1 MFWSIKYIHN
11 IQYKMYLQ
19 NEKMAKLWVFVDF
32 SNKRFEQIY
41 KTSLQN
47 ETVRR
52 ITKRSNRPEVFCKKA
67 DLKNFTK
74 FTWKHLCW
82 SFFFKVAGLRPETLL
97 KKRLQHRCFQ
107 VSFVEFFKN
116 TFLKN
121 PSGGCFCIKDLLLS
135 NFCNEKSFKQI
146 FFSLLV
152 LTNSNI
158 SFYITK

>member
-1 MFWSIKYIHN
+1 MS
-11 IQYKMYLQ
+11 
-19 NEKMAKLWVFVDF
+19 FVDF
-32 SNKRFEQIY
+32 FNIRRFEQIY

-52 ITKRSNRPEVFCKKA
+52 ITKRSNRREVFCKKD

-82 SFFFKVAGLRPETLL
+82 SFFFKVAGLKPEILL

-107 VSFVEFFKN
+107 ESFVEVFKN
-116 TFLKN
+116 NFLKN
-121 PSGGCFCIKDLLLS
+121 PSGDCFCMKDLFSS

-146 FFSLLV
+146 FFNLLV
-152 LTNSNI
+152 
-158 SFYITK
+158 